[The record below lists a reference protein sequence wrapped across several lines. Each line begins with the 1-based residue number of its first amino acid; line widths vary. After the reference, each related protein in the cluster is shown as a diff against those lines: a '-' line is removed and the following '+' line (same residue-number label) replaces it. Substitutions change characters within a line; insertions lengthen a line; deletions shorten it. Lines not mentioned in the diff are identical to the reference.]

1 MSLVGKSARKSRN
14 QLASAAAA
22 GSLKLLAAIRLNQL
36 PVRRTAARNGILR
49 RADNAATR
57 VPRKFTKYSEQNR
70 TEQNITARRQRQS
83 RVERA
88 YELSRDV
95 LISLQSMRFPSIQCE
110 TENESFSR
118 SIQLSN
124 QLWTYRKSIE
134 IRLIETEFNELIW
147 RAHAA
152 YA

>member
-14 QLASAAAA
+14 QLASAAAT

-70 TEQNITARRQRQS
+70 TARRQRQS
-83 RVERA
+83 RVERV
-88 YELSRDV
+88 YELYRDV

-110 TENESFSR
+110 TENESLSR

-124 QLWTYRKSIE
+124 QLWTCRKSIE